1 MGAGI
6 CAVKILL
13 GEDGQFLPPPH
24 PPSTHFHQSQSQSQS
39 YDQDDATTR
48 CQKPLNASIRSPTS
62 GNGKSIRSRLPLS
75 LQVAHFIPATF
86 PLVPEIKPEH
96 LIICKQSWQKI
107 VSQRQRLEEYGT
119 DIHGITLFY
128 NEFYDRLD
136 KVDGK
141 HLFEEVL
148 MKHAVGY
155 NRIAAKGAI
164 LIRIVDFLIKLD
176 GDTALSRG
184 KLRHLGVLHKQKG
197 VRPWQYAVFLEI
209 FVHTLASRLGNEATA
224 EVMEAWVQILAY
236 SLQGL
241 LPTAIDGLVQ
251 DSEAYA
257 VSQCDAVGNTRR
269 QTVRVVE
276 ENSSG
281 EAVVTSRTSIEQPPS
296 TSTTNTTPHVPPPT
310 PLQQDCDQ
318 KKDKHEEEEPSI
330 QSGEIPSSTTSSVI
344 GAGEGTPLV
353 VTDV

>member
-62 GNGKSIRSRLPLS
+62 GN
-75 LQVAHFIPATF
+75 
-86 PLVPEIKPEH
+86 
-96 LIICKQSWQKI
+96 
-107 VSQRQRLEEYGT
+107 
-119 DIHGITLFY
+119 
-128 NEFYDRLD
+128 
-136 KVDGK
+136 
-141 HLFEEVL
+141 
-148 MKHAVGY
+148 
-155 NRIAAKGAI
+155 
-164 LIRIVDFLIKLD
+164 D